1 MNPLLGVFLHGVG
14 GFASASF
21 YVPIK
26 FVRKWRWE
34 VAWIVMGIVAWLVT
48 PMVVA
53 TITIPTWPEAIAR
66 TDARVLLLTALFGGM
81 WGFGNVAYGL
91 TMRYLG
97 LGLGVAVALGTCAI
111 FGTLIPPIVSGTFA
125 GIFSTAGGLVVMTGV
140 VIGALG
146 IAINGV
152 AGVMK
157 ERECANADSL
167 PEFDIKKG
175 LAVAVVS
182 GLFSA
187 GFAFSLA
194 MGSPIAEVA
203 KSIAV
208 DTGARAPDSADF
220 FKNNSTLVVTLWGG
234 FVSNLLICGY
244 MLAKNRSAGDLVSAG
259 ARLGLSNF
267 LLCAMAGVCWYGQFF
282 FYGMGTTQ
290 LGKDYDFSSWSLH
303 MSFIIIFAALW
314 GLALREWKGTS
325 ALTRTVLWL
334 GILVLIASTFVIG
347 LGNAFGG

>member
-1 MNPLLGVFLHGVG
+1 MNPLLGVFLHGIG

-26 FVRKWRWE
+26 FVRKWSWE
-34 VAWIVMGIVAWLVT
+34 VAWIVMGVVAWLIT

-53 TITIPTWPEAIAR
+53 TITIPSWPQAIAQ
-66 TDARVLLLTALFGGM
+66 TDRKILLMTAIFGGM

-111 FGTLIPPIVSGTFA
+111 FGTLIPPIVGGTFLD
-125 GIFSTAGGLVVMTGV
+125 IFSTVGGLVVMTGV
-140 VIGALG
+140 VLGVLG
-146 IAINGV
+146 IVINGV

-157 ERECANADSL
+157 ERECACADSL
-167 PEFDIKKG
+167 PEFNLKKG
-175 LAVAVVS
+175 VAVAIVS
-182 GLFSA
+182 GLLSA
-187 GFAFSLA
+187 GFSFSLSA
-194 MGSPIAEVA
+194 GSPIAEVA

-208 DTGARAPDSADF
+208 DTGACVPDSADF
-220 FKNNSTLVVTLWGG
+220 FKNNATLVVTLMGG
-234 FVSNLLICGY
+234 FVSNFLICGY
-244 MLAKNRSAGDLVSAG
+244 MLLKNKSAGDLVSAG
-259 ARLGLSNF
+259 AKLGLSN
-267 LLCAMAGVCWYGQFF
+267 LVLCAIAGVCWYGQFF

-303 MSFIIIFAALW
+303 MSFIIIFAAFWAL
-314 GLALREWKGTS
+314 GLREWKGTS
-325 ALTRTVLWL
+325 ALTKTVLWL

-347 LGNAFGG
+347 LGNSVSA

>member
-244 MLAKNRSAGDLVSAG
+244 MLAKNKSAGDLVSAG
-259 ARLGLSNF
+259 ARLGFSNF

-325 ALTRTVLWL
+325 TLTRTVLWL

>member
-1 MNPLLGVFLHGVG
+1 MCIRD
-14 GFASASF
+14 SF
-21 YVPIK
+21 
-26 FVRKWRWE
+26 
-34 VAWIVMGIVAWLVT
+34 M
-48 PMVVA
+48 
-53 TITIPTWPEAIAR
+53 
-66 TDARVLLLTALFGGM
+66 
-81 WGFGNVAYGL
+81 
-91 TMRYLG
+91 
-97 LGLGVAVALGTCAI
+97 
-111 FGTLIPPIVSGTFA
+111 

-157 ERECANADSL
+157 ERECAGADSL

-194 MGSPIAEVA
+194 MGSPIAEAA

-208 DTGARAPDSADF
+208 DSGACSPDSAEF

-244 MLAKNRSAGDLVSAG
+244 MLVKNGSAGDLVSAG
-259 ARLGLSNF
+259 ARLGFSNF

-290 LGKDYDFSSWSLH
+290 LGREYDFSSWSLH

-334 GILVLIASTFVIG
+334 GILVLISSTFVIG

>member
-157 ERECANADSL
+157 ER
-167 PEFDIKKG
+167 
-175 LAVAVVS
+175 
-182 GLFSA
+182 
-187 GFAFSLA
+187 
-194 MGSPIAEVA
+194 
-203 KSIAV
+203 
-208 DTGARAPDSADF
+208 
-220 FKNNSTLVVTLWGG
+220 
-234 FVSNLLICGY
+234 
-244 MLAKNRSAGDLVSAG
+244 
-259 ARLGLSNF
+259 
-267 LLCAMAGVCWYGQFF
+267 
-282 FYGMGTTQ
+282 
-290 LGKDYDFSSWSLH
+290 
-303 MSFIIIFAALW
+303 
-314 GLALREWKGTS
+314 
-325 ALTRTVLWL
+325 
-334 GILVLIASTFVIG
+334 
-347 LGNAFGG
+347 